1 MEEVCSMLAGMALQ
15 CGIVGLPNVGK
26 STLFN
31 ALTAAG
37 AEAQNYPFCTI
48 EPNVGVVPLRDPRLD
63 KICEIVKPA
72 QVIPTAVEFVDIAGL
87 VKGASQGEGLGNQ
100 FLGNIRNVDAI
111 VHVVRCFED
120 PDVVHVHGQVDPISD
135 IEVIHTELALADLD
149 SIQKRLNKLSKLVKS
164 GDKEA
169 GKQAALFEK
178 VRVVLDQ
185 GRLASCA
192 DLIAEERTLL
202 RREGF
207 LTAKPILYVAN
218 VAEEDVTNEQQPQVL
233 KLREHAQKEGAGCV
247 VISAKIEAELS
258 TLAEDEQAEY
268 LNELGLS
275 EPGIDR
281 LAHAAYR
288 LLGLITYFTAGEK
301 EVRAWTVKAGSHA
314 PQAAAVIHTD
324 FEKHFI
330 RAEIYHYDDLIQW
343 GDEHKVKEAGKL
355 RVEGKDYI
363 VQDGDIIYFRTSA

>member
-1 MEEVCSMLAGMALQ
+1 MEEVCSMLASMALQ

-63 KICEIVKPA
+63 KICEIAKPA

-120 PDVVHVHGQVDPISD
+120 PDVVHVHGQVDPIGD

-149 SIQKRLNKLSKLVKS
+149 SIQKRLNKLTKLMKS

-185 GRLASCA
+185 GQLASCA
-192 DLIAEERTLL
+192 DLSDEERAFL

-218 VAEEDVTNEQQPQVL
+218 VAEEDVANEQQPQVL
-233 KLREHAQKEGAGCV
+233 KLREHAQQEGAECV

-258 TLAEDEQAEY
+258 TLAEDERAEY

-301 EVRAWTVKAGSHA
+301 EARAWTVKAGSHA
-314 PQAAAVIHTD
+314 PQAAAAIHTD

-355 RVEGKDYI
+355 RVEGKDYV

>member
-1 MEEVCSMLAGMALQ
+1 MALQ

-63 KICEIVKPA
+63 KIIELVQPKES
-72 QVIPTAVEFVDIAGL
+72 IPTAVEFVDIAGL
-87 VKGASQGEGLGNQ
+87 VKGASEGEGLGNQ

-120 PDVVHVHGQVDPISD
+120 PDVAHVHGTVDPICD

-149 SIQKRLNKLSKLVKS
+149 SIGKRLDKLQKIAKS

-169 GKQAALFEK
+169 AKQVELFKK
-178 VRVVLDQ
+178 VRAVLDE
-185 GRLASCA
+185 GNLASTA
-192 DLIAEERTLL
+192 DLTDEERLFL
-202 RREGF
+202 KKDGL

-218 VAEEDVTNEQQPQVL
+218 VAEEDVTNENQPQVMQL
-233 KLREHAQKEGAGCV
+233 KAHAESEGAESV
-247 VISAKIEAELS
+247 IISAKIEAELS
-258 TLAEDEQAEY
+258 TLDAAERSEF
-268 LNELGLS
+268 LNDLGLA
-275 EPGIDR
+275 EAGIDR

-301 EVRAWTVKAGSHA
+301 EARAWTVKTGTHA

-330 RAEIYHYDDLIQW
+330 RAEIYHYEDLVAC
-343 GDEHKVKEAGKL
+343 GSEHKVKEAGKL
-355 RVEGKDYI
+355 RVEGKDYV